1 MFVVLHLY
9 YADPAQLLTSADEE
23 LHGLD
28 HDLLHLSVR
37 GVKPSYGSGF
47 GVGIEVG
54 VRVSTRASVS
64 FRVRATFEVTR
75 NRMVPVFLVYEVPL
89 VWF

>member
-1 MFVVLHLY
+1 M
-9 YADPAQLLTSADEE
+9 
-23 LHGLD
+23 
-28 HDLLHLSVR
+28 
-37 GVKPSYGSGF
+37 KPSYGSGF